1 MMNKSKLLLNALFLL
16 VLVGCNKKSGLEG
29 QLVGATDRPKWD
41 AGLMPY
47 GMVYV
52 PSGTFHTGP
61 SDQDIVYS
69 LQATNK
75 QISIVGFFMDET
87 EITNNEYRQFTDWVR
102 DSIAHKLIGGEHLI
116 SSEDGGG
123 EQRINWDYPIDWSA
137 DGEDA
142 KQVEELFYTPENRLY
157 GRRELDPNKLSYEYT
172 WVKWREM
179 AKAENKGKP
188 RSSFIERKTVNIW
201 PDEQAWIRDFSYSY
215 NEPMTR
221 TYYTHPAYDD
231 YPVVGVTWEQANAF
245 AYWRTSLWTV
255 FKEKQGEAFPE
266 EFRLPF
272 EHEWEYAARGGKQ
285 LSPYPWGGPYI
296 RNTKGCLLANF
307 KPGRGSYADDGGIYT
322 VNAKSYWPNDYGLYN
337 MAGNVAEWTLSSF
350 SENSYAFMHDMNP
363 DIRYDAKEGDPSSL
377 KRKVVRGGSWKDIAY
392 FLQTST
398 RSWEY
403 QDSSKS
409 FIGFRNVMPF
419 MGRSINDFK

>member
-1 MMNKSKLLLNALFLL
+1 MSKSNFSLIAVLLLV
-16 VLVGCNKKSGLEG
+16 VLAGCNKKNGLDG

-41 AGLMPY
+41 SEMMPY

-52 PSGTFHTGP
+52 PSGTFHTGS
-61 SDQDIVYS
+61 SDQDIIYS
-69 LQATNK
+69 LQAASK

-87 EITNNEYRQFTDWVR
+87 EITNNEYRQFVDWVR
-102 DSIAHKLIGGEHLI
+102 DSIAHKMIGGEHLTDA
-116 SSEDGGG
+116 ENGN
-123 EQRINWDYPIDWSA
+123 QYINWDYPIDWSA

-142 KQVEELFYTPENRLY
+142 QYVEELFYAEKDRLF
-157 GRRELDPNKLSYEYT
+157 GRREFDPSKFTYEYL

-179 AKAENKGKP
+179 ARIENKNKP
-188 RSSFIERKTVNIW
+188 RSSFIERKTVHVW

-221 TYYTHPAYDD
+221 SYFSHPAYDE
-231 YPVVGVTWEQANAF
+231 YPVVGVTWDQANAF
-245 AYWRTSLWTV
+245 AYWRTALWTAY
-255 FKEKQGEAFPE
+255 KQKNGEAFPE

-272 EHEWEYAARGGKQ
+272 EHEWEYAARGGR
-285 LSPYPWGGPYI
+285 LMSPYPWGGPYI

-307 KPGRGSYADDGGIYT
+307 KPGRGSYQEDGGFYT
-322 VNAKSYWPNDYGLYN
+322 VPAKSYWPNDYGLYN
-337 MAGNVAEWTLSSF
+337 MSGNVSEWTLSAF
-350 SENSYAFMHDMNP
+350 AENSYAFMHDMNP
-363 DIRYDAKEGDPSSL
+363 DIRYDAKEDDPSTL

-398 RSWEY
+398 RNWEY

-409 FIGFRNVMPF
+409 YIGFRNVMPY
-419 MGRSINDFK
+419 MGRSINDFR

>member
-1 MMNKSKLLLNALFLL
+1 MSKSNFSLIAVLLLV
-16 VLVGCNKKSGLEG
+16 VLAGCNKKNGLDG

-41 AGLMPY
+41 SEMMPY

-52 PSGTFHTGP
+52 PSGTFHTGS
-61 SDQDIVYS
+61 SDQDIIYS
-69 LQATNK
+69 LQAANK

-87 EITNNEYRQFTDWVR
+87 EITNNEYRQFVEWVR
-102 DSIAHKLIGGEHLI
+102 DSIAHKMIGGEHLTDA
-116 SSEDGGG
+116 ENGN
-123 EQRINWDYPIDWSA
+123 QYINWDYPIDWSA

-142 KQVEELFYTPENRLY
+142 QYVEELFYAEKDRLF
-157 GRRELDPNKLSYEYT
+157 GRRELDPSKLTYEYL
-172 WVKWREM
+172 WVKWKEM
-179 AKAENKGKP
+179 AKVENKNKP
-188 RSSFIERKTVNIW
+188 RTSFIDRKTVHIW

-221 TYYTHPAYDD
+221 SYFSHPAYDE
-231 YPVVGVTWEQANAF
+231 YPVVGVTWSQANAF
-245 AYWRTSLWTV
+245 AYWRTSLWTSY
-255 FKEKQGEAFPE
+255 KQKNGEAFPE

-272 EHEWEYAARGGKQ
+272 EHEWEYAARGGR
-285 LSPYPWGGPYI
+285 LMSPYPWGGPYI

-307 KPGRGSYADDGGIYT
+307 KPGRGSYQEDGGFYT
-322 VNAKSYWPNDYGLYN
+322 VPAKSYWPNDYGLYN
-337 MAGNVAEWTLSSF
+337 MSGNVAEWTLSAF
-350 SENSYAFMHDMNP
+350 AENSYAFMHDMNP
-363 DIRYDAKEGDPSSL
+363 DIRYDAKDDDPSTL

-409 FIGFRNVMPF
+409 YVGFRNVMPY
-419 MGRSINDFK
+419 MGRSINDFR

>member
-1 MMNKSKLLLNALFLL
+1 MNKSKFSLIALLSLIALA
-16 VLVGCNKKSGLEG
+16 GCNKKSGLDG

-41 AGLMPY
+41 SEMMPY

-52 PSGTFHTGP
+52 PSGTFHTGS

-69 LQATNK
+69 LQAASK

-102 DSIAHKLIGGEHLI
+102 DSIAHKMIGGEHLT
-116 SSEDGGG
+116 DGEGG
-123 EQRINWDYPIDWSA
+123 EQNINWDYPIDWSP

-142 KQVEELFYTPENRLY
+142 QVVEEMFYKPEDRLF
-157 GRRELDPNKLSYEYT
+157 GRREIDPSKLSYEYL

-179 AKAENKGKP
+179 AMAENKGKP
-188 RSSFIERKTVNIW
+188 RSSFIERKTITIW
-201 PDEQAWIRDFSYSY
+201 PDENAWIRDFTYSY

-221 TYYTHPAYDD
+221 SYYTHPAYDE
-231 YPVVGVTWEQANAF
+231 YPVVGVSWDQANAF
-245 AYWRTSLWTV
+245 AYWRTSLWTS
-255 FKEKQGEAFPE
+255 FKMKKGEAFPE

-272 EHEWEYAARGGKQ
+272 EHEWEYAARGGRQ
-285 LSPYPWGGPYI
+285 MSPYPWGGPYI

-307 KPGRGSYADDGGIYT
+307 KPGRGSYQEDGGFYT
-322 VNAKSYWPNDYGLYN
+322 VPAKSYWPNDYGLYN
-337 MAGNVAEWTLSSF
+337 MSGNVAEWTLSSF
-350 SENSYAFMHDMNP
+350 AENSYAFMHDMNP
-363 DIRYDAKEGDPSSL
+363 DIRYDAKEDDPSTL

-403 QDSSKS
+403 QDTSKS
-409 FIGFRNVMPF
+409 YIGFRNVMPF
-419 MGRSINDFK
+419 MGRSMNDFR